1 MFFDVF
7 PETCKRIL
15 TICPLIEPIASRCHV
30 FFPTLGVHQVIPTYT
45 WIAYSS
51 IILGY
56 AKANVVYPTLDFDIS
71 IYENTLYLTL
81 DDLGIPEDKRSAR
94 THFWRSL
101 FYGGLRLKLDQHVTL
116 ILSRQVVQY
125 VFCFFLQYIY
135 IYIMY
140 VICVRHLHFP
150 RKRLFFPGYKWICKV
165 HPSQVQH
172 KGSLHLETGF
182 NTYWICQNNG
192 NTSKQAILMVTWLK

>member
-125 VFCFFLQYIY
+125 VFCFFFTVYIY
-135 IYIMY
+135 IYY
-140 VICVRHLHFP
+140 VCDMCASPPFPKKTFVFP
-150 RKRLFFPGYKWICKV
+150 RL
-165 HPSQVQH
+165 QVNLQ
-172 KGSLHLETGF
+172 S
-182 NTYWICQNNG
+182 
-192 NTSKQAILMVTWLK
+192 SS

>member
-1 MFFDVF
+1 MPPHWAHRISLSRFFF
-7 PETCKRIL
+7 
-15 TICPLIEPIASRCHV
+15 S
-30 FFPTLGVHQVIPTYT
+30 TLGVHQVIPTYT
-45 WIAYSS
+45 WIAYNS

-81 DDLGIPEDKRSAR
+81 DDLGIPGDKRSAR

-125 VFCFFLQYIY
+125 VFCFFFFLQYIY
-135 IYIMY
+135 IYVCDM
-140 VICVRHLHFP
+140 CASPPFP
-150 RKRLFFPGYKWICKV
+150 KKTFFF
-165 HPSQVQH
+165 SQVTSEFAKFILVRSSIKVPYTWRLDSIH
-172 KGSLHLETGF
+172 IGSVK
-182 NTYWICQNNG
+182 I
-192 NTSKQAILMVTWLK
+192 MVTPLNRQFLW

>member
-1 MFFDVF
+1 MPPHWAHRISLSRFF
-7 PETCKRIL
+7 
-15 TICPLIEPIASRCHV
+15 S
-30 FFPTLGVHQVIPTYT
+30 TLGVHQVIPTYT

-135 IYIMY
+135 IYY
-140 VICVRHLHFP
+140 VCDMCASPPFPKKTFVFP
-150 RKRLFFPGYKWICKV
+150 RL
-165 HPSQVQH
+165 QVNLQ
-172 KGSLHLETGF
+172 S
-182 NTYWICQNNG
+182 
-192 NTSKQAILMVTWLK
+192 SS

>member
-1 MFFDVF
+1 MSHHISF
-7 PETCKRIL
+7 
-15 TICPLIEPIASRCHV
+15 SR
-30 FFPTLGVHQVIPTYT
+30 FFPTLGVHQATYT
-45 WIAYSS
+45 WIA
-51 IILGY
+51 LFWDRQKM
-56 AKANVVYPTLDFDIS
+56 AKVNVVYPTSDFDIW
-71 IYENTLYLTL
+71 IYVNTLYLTL
-81 DDLGIPEDKRSAR
+81 DDLGIPGDKRSAR

-125 VFCFFLQYIY
+125 VFCLFFFYSIY
-135 IYIMY
+135 IYVCDM
-140 VICVRHLHFP
+140 CASPPFP
-150 RKRLFFPGYKWICKV
+150 KKTFFFLPGYKWICKV

>member
-1 MFFDVF
+1 MPPHWAHRISLSRFFF
-7 PETCKRIL
+7 
-15 TICPLIEPIASRCHV
+15 S
-30 FFPTLGVHQVIPTYT
+30 TLGVHQVIPTYT
-45 WIAYSS
+45 WIAYNS

-81 DDLGIPEDKRSAR
+81 DDLGIPGDKRSAR

-125 VFCFFLQYIY
+125 VFCLFFFTVYIY
-135 IYIMY
+135 ICMWY
-140 VICVRHLHFP
+140 VCVTSISQENV
-150 RKRLFFPGYKWICKV
+150 FFLPGYKWICKV